1 MGRSLQSAA
10 SAASRKEKRV
20 LKVIKEAGKSA
31 KGPDDGLSGKYVPK
45 RSQRGEGLKF
55 PLEIYQQIGSCKPGT
70 LIKYAPN
77 PKTKGS
83 KSFSRYA
90 KYEKSKTIGES
101 IKNGTKVA
109 DLLWELQ
116 RGYLTILGSERS
128 EKAEVAAIGQKA
140 FDEAIYKLSAFNGP
154 RGIAFDIRDER
165 AAAQHR
171 LDEEWRTKKL
181 QKCERV
187 ARELKLQPESTE
199 QIEAMQIPEDRDLR
213 FERRVCDAWCQ
224 RQIQKAEKEKRK
236 VTHKDVEEA
245 LSLWGFGQNAGR
257 LNVLQK
263 GQKYAYS
270 DTLGCIRRL
279 SRGIGVTEVT
289 KRYPNFGRL
298 LCRWLKENL
307 PNEVKG
313 KFVCS
318 AINLNANYAA
328 VLHRDGNNEGPSII
342 RAFGN
347 FKGGALRYW
356 PKDRKPAKAKAAV
369 RPKLETL
376 QRKDSKAFDIYRRT
390 LVFDGT
396 RGHSVEPFQ
405 GVRYSQERR
414 PRPEEVGLPLAKSG
428 EDAGVEEARLFWC
441 LGSLVGPARP
451 PTVFFSG
458 QALLLDLIGGLS
470 VLVLRIMLKGLGV
483 DEVSVITGTR
493 LRLDIS
499 QPFSVV

>member
-1 MGRSLQSAA
+1 MGR
-10 SAASRKEKRV
+10 SRKEKRV
-20 LKVIKEAGKSA
+20 LKVIKEGAKRAARSA
-31 KGPDDGLSGKYVPK
+31 PKAPRSGLSLSGEYVPN
-45 RSQRGEGLKF
+45 RSQRGAGLKF
-55 PLEIYQQIGSCKPGT
+55 PLEIYQQIGSCKPQT
-70 LIKYAPN
+70 LIKYAKN

-140 FDEAIYKLSAFNGP
+140 FDDALYKLSAFKGP

-187 ARELKLQPESTE
+187 ARELKLEPESTE
-199 QIEAMQIPEDRDLR
+199 EIEAMHIPEDRDLR

-298 LCRWLKENL
+298 LCRWLKDNL

-318 AINLNANYAA
+318 AINLNANYGA

-356 PKDRKPAKAKAAV
+356 PQDRKPAKAKATV

-376 QRKDSKAFDIYRRT
+376 QRKDSKIFDIYRRT

-405 GVRYSQERR
+405 GVRYS
-414 PRPEEVGLPLAKSG
+414 V
-428 EDAGVEEARLFWC
+428 
-441 LGSLVGPARP
+441 
-451 PTVFFSG
+451 VFFTCMGYGKCSKTDTAALKKWGFPWPSPPKMKELKKLAFSG
-458 QALLLDLIGGLS
+458 DA
-470 VLVLRIMLKGLGV
+470 
-483 DEVSVITGTR
+483 
-493 LRLDIS
+493 
-499 QPFSVV
+499 